1 MDTDNIQTI
10 PQAEEKPT
18 KQHLTVSIGRQIGSG
33 GRDVAKIVA
42 QKLGCR
48 FFDREILNLAAEES
62 GFSEE
67 CFESNDENKGFLKS
81 FFHMHVPHLS
91 DTNFYNNS
99 FSQESLFQI
108 QSEAMKKAAAE
119 APCLFVGRCS
129 DYVLRDYPKLVSVF
143 ITADM
148 DDRVAR
154 IMQRHC
160 CNHDAAIKLIEN
172 GESTRSRYYNFYSGK
187 HWGDSSSYD
196 LCINST
202 RLGIEGTA
210 DMIVSYVKF
219 RMMNFK

>member
-42 QKLGCR
+42 QRLGCR

-67 CFESNDENKGFLKS
+67 CFENNDENKGFLKS

-108 QSEAMKKAAAE
+108 QSEAMKKAATE

-129 DYVLRDYPKLVSVF
+129 DYVLRDYPMLVSVF

-219 RMMNFK
+219 RMMTFK